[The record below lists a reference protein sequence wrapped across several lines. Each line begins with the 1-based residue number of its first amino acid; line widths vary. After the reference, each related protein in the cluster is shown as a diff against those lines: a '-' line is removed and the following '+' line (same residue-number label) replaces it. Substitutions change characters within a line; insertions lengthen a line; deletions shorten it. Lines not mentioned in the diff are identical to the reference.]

1 MSSIT
6 IISPTT
12 TDSAVSTKRVPTW
25 RAGLATGV
33 VAAAVV
39 AVVAA
44 VAGAAGVPFDV
55 DGQPIP
61 VLAFAQMVLLGTVI
75 GIIVARRVSRT
86 TFVRAAVVLTA
97 LSCVPSV
104 ALGTGAGSKLALVA
118 THVLA
123 AAIIVPRL
131 ARPLSD

>member
-1 MSSIT
+1 MST
-6 IISPTT
+6 VTTSPTT
-12 TDSAVSTKRVPTW
+12 RTPAAVSTKRLPTW
-25 RAGLATGV
+25 RTGLVTGL
-33 VAAAVV
+33 VAAAAVS
-39 AVVAA
+39 VVAA
-44 VAGAAGVPFDV
+44 VASAAGVPFEV
-55 DGQPIP
+55 DGEQIP
-61 VLAFAQMVLLGTVI
+61 ALAFAQMVLLGTII
-75 GIIVARRVSRT
+75 GIVVARRSRRT